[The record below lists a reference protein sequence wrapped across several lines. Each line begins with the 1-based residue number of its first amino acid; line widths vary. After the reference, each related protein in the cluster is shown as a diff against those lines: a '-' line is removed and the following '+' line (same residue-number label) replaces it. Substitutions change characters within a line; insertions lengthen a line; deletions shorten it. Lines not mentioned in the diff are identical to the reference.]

1 MGCFMKYSY
10 EEKLTAV
17 LSVVRG
23 QHSVS
28 SASKHFGISYT
39 PLSRWIARYKE
50 FGEAGLRIRQYTYS
64 GDFKLSAIR
73 HMHENH
79 LSLTETTA
87 KFGIYNESTLSKWE
101 RIYYEEG
108 ESGLYRD
115 NRGKMRTKPNKQELQ
130 PQEENDLRVENQRL
144 RAEVAYL
151 KIEGLSRGTHRP
163 RERERAKA
171 IEELRPEHTL
181 PTLLEVTGM
190 ARSTF
195 YYHLKQLKFPDKYK
209 QEKNEIVSIYHDH
222 KGRYG
227 YRRITVEMHNRGYSI
242 NHKTVLRL
250 MNECGVKC
258 QVRLKNIVHTKERLV
273 PWCPTC

>member
-1 MGCFMKYSY
+1 MKYSY

-50 FGEAGLRIRQYTYS
+50 FGEEGLRIRQYTYS

-108 ESGLYRD
+108 ESGLYR
-115 NRGKMRTKPNKQELQ
+115 
-130 PQEENDLRVENQRL
+130 
-144 RAEVAYL
+144 
-151 KIEGLSRGTHRP
+151 
-163 RERERAKA
+163 ER
-171 IEELRPEHTL
+171 
-181 PTLLEVTGM
+181 
-190 ARSTF
+190 
-195 YYHLKQLKFPDKYK
+195 
-209 QEKNEIVSIYHDH
+209 
-222 KGRYG
+222 
-227 YRRITVEMHNRGYSI
+227 
-242 NHKTVLRL
+242 
-250 MNECGVKC
+250 
-258 QVRLKNIVHTKERLV
+258 
-273 PWCPTC
+273 

>member
-1 MGCFMKYSY
+1 MKYSY

-151 KIEGLSRGTHRP
+151 KRIEGLSRGTHRP

-181 PTLLEVTGM
+181 PTLLLSSE
-190 ARSTF
+190 A
-195 YYHLKQLKFPDKYK
+195 
-209 QEKNEIVSIYHDH
+209 
-222 KGRYG
+222 
-227 YRRITVEMHNRGYSI
+227 
-242 NHKTVLRL
+242 
-250 MNECGVKC
+250 VK
-258 QVRLKNIVHTKERLV
+258 V
-273 PWCPTC
+273 PR